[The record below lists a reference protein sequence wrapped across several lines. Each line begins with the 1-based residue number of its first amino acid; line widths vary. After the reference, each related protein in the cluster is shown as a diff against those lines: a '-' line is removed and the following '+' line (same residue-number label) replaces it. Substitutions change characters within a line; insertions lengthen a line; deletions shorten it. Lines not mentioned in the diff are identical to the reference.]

1 MAIAAAAGGPGWTDI
16 MTAFGTVG
24 ATVGAFVAV
33 VVALRSERRAD
44 ARIKAEH
51 ERADRLLAE
60 ERERSTTTVAEERRL
75 ALEREQLAQAS
86 AVRVQL
92 ASKRA
97 PGQSPGN
104 TRFRQLAAFIENR
117 GAYAIT
123 AVEAAFWL
131 GPDGP
136 YIDAQSSERVSASPE
151 VARLR
156 DGFEASAELLR
167 EEVLTPWD
175 TGIRFESPVL
185 PAEKQAGSYVLARW
199 TDRWGTRWEHR
210 PGLLRPVQDDDPW
223 GS

>member
-1 MAIAAAAGGPGWTDI
+1 VTVTMATGTSWTDI

-44 ARIKAEH
+44 ERIKAEH
-51 ERADRLLAE
+51 ERADRLLTE
-60 ERERSTTTVAEERRL
+60 ERERSKTTLAEERQL
-75 ALEREQLAQAS
+75 VQERERLGQAS

-97 PGQSPGN
+97 PGETPGN
-104 TRFRQLAAFIENR
+104 TRLRQLAAFIENG
-117 GAYAIT
+117 GAYTIT
-123 AVEAAFWL
+123 AMEAVFWL

-136 YIDAQSSERVSASPE
+136 YIDALSSERVSVSPE

-156 DGFEASAELLR
+156 NGFEASAELLR

-175 TGIRFESPVL
+175 TGIRFESPVV
-185 PAEKQAGSYVLARW
+185 PAEKVAGSYVAARW

-210 PGLLRPVQDDDPW
+210 RGEVHQVRDNDPW
-223 GS
+223 SP